1 MRGKTHLVYYFV
13 TNTYPQ
19 APVQLQRP
27 ATHRAIPPWSRIM
40 MKFLE
45 TNKSRIVTVTYIFL
59 FCTFFLFSLLVLQK
73 KMSDY
78 YFSTSKT
85 NGTFKKI
92 YEGEATWLNQRMN
105 NYLRSIIVEQGVAA
119 HVVGKDRERLS
130 RIFDPVFASFGKRY
144 VPVIALFIADTKGNI
159 IYQNPGSAPAL
170 QTSHLASPAIRSAL
184 ASGKPVYGF
193 EAGPLPLHHC
203 VAVPVINDSD
213 GTVVGV
219 IKVATS
225 PAYFHFTYKWIFD
238 DIKTVIIQ
246 TKDGSVFIPSDLP
259 LPGEPSPASKDKRE
273 QDIEFFKPILNQI
286 DMSSEF
292 SDLRVKDR
300 HFLVSTSSRFLS
312 PEGKEMGRI
321 LVAYDMTDVRD
332 RLWSDVY
339 LWGGFFAVSAG
350 LMFLINF
357 VGFYKYER
365 IITNQGKV
373 LAQRSKQCAL
383 GEMLGYIGHQWR
395 QPLYTLSVVIQNIE
409 LQSQLGQLDDALL
422 KKQVTLANQ
431 NIQYISSIIDDWRA
445 LLMSGSSRQAID
457 LRASVERAIAMVA
470 PIMEMNRITIDNQIK
485 TTVMTLGFVNDL
497 VQLTIN
503 VLLNARD
510 QLCMKDGER
519 IIQISCREENG
530 SLVTV
535 RFQDNAGGIP
545 KHLLKRI
552 FEPYVTTKDKADGTG
567 LGLYLCRQIAENL
580 DNGKVWAEN
589 GPFEFQGTRHVGACI
604 CLQFAKTT
612 QRS

>member
-1 MRGKTHLVYYFV
+1 
-13 TNTYPQ
+13 
-19 APVQLQRP
+19 
-27 ATHRAIPPWSRIM
+27 M

-203 VAVPVINDSD
+203 VAVPVTNGRD

-470 PIMEMNRITIDNQIK
+470 PIMEMNRITIDNQIN

>member
-1 MRGKTHLVYYFV
+1 
-13 TNTYPQ
+13 
-19 APVQLQRP
+19 
-27 ATHRAIPPWSRIM
+27 M

-85 NGTFKKI
+85 NGIFKKI

-130 RIFDPVFASFGKRY
+130 RIFDPVFASFSKRY
-144 VPVIALFIADTKGNI
+144 VPVIALFIADTEGNI
-159 IYQNPGSAPAL
+159 IYQNPGSVPAL
-170 QTSHLASPAIRSAL
+170 QTSHLDSPAIRSAL

-203 VAVPVINDSD
+203 VAVPVTNGRD

-273 QDIEFFKPILNQI
+273 QDMEFFKPILNQI

-589 GPFEFQGTRHVGACI
+589 RPFEVQGTRHVGACI

>member
-1 MRGKTHLVYYFV
+1 
-13 TNTYPQ
+13 
-19 APVQLQRP
+19 
-27 ATHRAIPPWSRIM
+27 M

>member
-1 MRGKTHLVYYFV
+1 
-13 TNTYPQ
+13 
-19 APVQLQRP
+19 
-27 ATHRAIPPWSRIM
+27 M

-59 FCTFFLFSLLVLQK
+59 FCTFFFFSLLVLQK

-85 NGTFKKI
+85 NGIFKKI

-119 HVVGKDRERLS
+119 HVVKKDRERLS
-130 RIFDPVFASFGKRY
+130 RIFDPVFASFSKRY
-144 VPVIALFIADTKGNI
+144 VPVIALFIADTEGNI
-159 IYQNPGSAPAL
+159 IYQNPGSVPAL
-170 QTSHLASPAIRSAL
+170 QTSHLDSPAIRSAL

-203 VAVPVINDSD
+203 VAVPVTNGRD

-273 QDIEFFKPILNQI
+273 QDMEFFKPILNQI
-286 DMSSEF
+286 DMRSEF

-470 PIMEMNRITIDNQIK
+470 PIMEMNRITIDNQIN

-589 GPFEFQGTRHVGACI
+589 RPFEVQGTRHVGACI

>member
-27 ATHRAIPPWSRIM
+27 ATHRALPPWSRIM

>member
-1 MRGKTHLVYYFV
+1 
-13 TNTYPQ
+13 
-19 APVQLQRP
+19 
-27 ATHRAIPPWSRIM
+27 M

-365 IITNQGKV
+365 IITSQGKV

>member
-1 MRGKTHLVYYFV
+1 MMR
-13 TNTYPQ
+13 
-19 APVQLQRP
+19 
-27 ATHRAIPPWSRIM
+27 
-40 MKFLE
+40 FLE

>member
-1 MRGKTHLVYYFV
+1 
-13 TNTYPQ
+13 
-19 APVQLQRP
+19 
-27 ATHRAIPPWSRIM
+27 M

-203 VAVPVINDSD
+203 VAVPVTNDRD

-589 GPFEFQGTRHVGACI
+589 RPFEVQGTRHVGACI